1 MGVVTVPDMSLLRRA
16 LVAAVAAA
24 TTAVL
29 VWPMGQAAAAEVP
42 VGPDGDAFYL
52 APNPLPPG
60 AAGDPIH
67 YREVSTP
74 IGGLSGAKSYLV
86 LYRSTNATGRQVA
99 VSGTVFVPN
108 RPVGG
113 VRPIV
118 SLAPGTQGL
127 GDNCAPSRAFRSGV
141 EYEQMMVSELLAKGW
156 AVAVTD
162 YEGLGTPGDHTYV
175 VGRSEG
181 PAVLDAVRA
190 ATRIPAL
197 GLAAGG
203 EVGIAG
209 YSQGG
214 GAAAWAAQLADDYAP
229 ELNVVGV
236 AAGGVPA
243 DLIEVSKQLDGGLG
257 FGLMLAAAVG
267 MNAAYPEL
275 DLPGYLNEAGKREY
289 DARHDKC
296 VAQMMLY
303 AGKKIT
309 DYTTSNPLDT
319 PQWKARL
326 NENKAGADAPEMPIF
341 LYHATGDQLVPFSQA
356 KALRQAYCGA
366 GARVQWREYFGEHLT
381 VFLAGRSDA
390 VRFLEDRFAG
400 KPAPSNC

>member
-1 MGVVTVPDMSLLRRA
+1 MSPLRRA
-16 LVAAVAAA
+16 LVAAVAVA

-29 VWPMGQAAAAEVP
+29 VWPTGQAAALEVP
-42 VGPDGDAFYL
+42 TGPDGDAFYL
-52 APNPLPPG
+52 PPTPLPPG
-60 AAGDPIH
+60 APGDPIH

-74 IGGLSGAKSYLV
+74 IGGVSGAKSYLV
-86 LYRSTNATGRQVA
+86 LYRSTDAAGRQVA
-99 VSGTVFVPN
+99 VSGTVFVPT
-108 RPVGG
+108 RPVTGP
-113 VRPIV
+113 RPIV

-127 GDNCAPSRAFRSGV
+127 GDHCAPSKLFRQGT
-141 EYEQMMVSELLAKGW
+141 EYEQLMVSELLNKGW

-197 GLAAGG
+197 GLASGG
-203 EVGIAG
+203 KVAFTG

-229 ELNVVGV
+229 ELDVVGA

-243 DLIEVSKQLDGGLG
+243 DLVAVSKQLDGSAG

-275 DLPGYLNEAGKREY
+275 DLPSYLNDAGEREFAAREQKCVGDMMGYAGKRI
-289 DARHDKC
+289 A
-296 VAQMMLY
+296 
-303 AGKKIT
+303 
-309 DYTTSNPLDT
+309 DYTVRDPIAQPDW
-319 PQWKARL
+319 QARL
-326 NENKAGADAPEMPIF
+326 GENKLGADAPDVPVL
-341 LYHATGDQLVPFSQA
+341 LYHSSGDQLVPYAQA
-356 KALRQAYCGA
+356 KDLHRAYCAA
-366 GARVQWREYFGEHLT
+366 GARVSWREYFGEHVMGVLT
-381 VFLAGRSDA
+381 GRAGAVAYLA
-390 VRFLEDRFAG
+390 DRFAG
-400 KPAPSNC
+400 KPAPTSC